1 MVWQKLK
8 AYIVDHGIKQTWLA
22 EKIGMNR
29 ARLSMILSG
38 QSSLSVDDFALI
50 CSALNVSADLI
61 LTYEV
66 EA

>member
-1 MVWQKLK
+1 MIWQKLK

-38 QSSLSVDDFALI
+38 QCSLSVDDFALI
-50 CSALNVSADLI
+50 CSALNVSADSI
-61 LTYEV
+61 LSYES
-66 EA
+66 AT